1 MPIISIR
8 NTEKNKEDGNFER
21 VKAKWFSCAIKLIF
35 KASLIFNSNLE
46 LSLSNILKERQ
57 LYKSKHVVVEYRCLK
72 LYETCYP
79 FLYLS

>member
-21 VKAKWFSCAIKLIF
+21 VKGKWFSCAIKLIF
-35 KASLIFNSNLE
+35 KALIFNSNLE

-57 LYKSKHVVVEYRCLK
+57 LYKSKHVVVEYR
-72 LYETCYP
+72 
-79 FLYLS
+79 